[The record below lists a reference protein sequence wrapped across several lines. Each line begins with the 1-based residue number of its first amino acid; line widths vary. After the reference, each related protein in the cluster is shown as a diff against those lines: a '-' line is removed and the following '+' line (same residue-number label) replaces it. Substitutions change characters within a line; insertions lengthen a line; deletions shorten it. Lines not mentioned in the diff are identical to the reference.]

1 MNTSTHQH
9 INSSNGTKRKSAHYH
24 NKIAGAHSNHQNA
37 QVLRHLQEI
46 GQPTTARMLHKV
58 INAKGYKIDLVS
70 LRRCCTNLF
79 KPDPK
84 GNWKNQWGR
93 QMIREAIERPCPI
106 THITVAWYEPIPD
119 SVQINLFQ

>member
-1 MNTSTHQH
+1 MTEQ
-9 INSSNGTKRKSAHYH
+9 INSSSGTRRKAAHYH
-24 NKIAGAHSNHQNA
+24 HHIKGSHSHHQNT

-58 INAKGYKIDLVS
+58 MNAKGYKIDLVS
-70 LRRCCTNLF
+70 LRRACTNLF

-84 GNWKNQWGR
+84 GKWCNQWGR

-106 THITVAWYEPIPD
+106 THVTVAWYEPIPN
-119 SVQINLFQ
+119 SIQTTLFQ